1 MVTVNVCPSE
11 KELHQKII
19 ARKAMVAVAHPRCAT
34 GLLLVPRFFD
44 WLGIATTICLAMAA
58 GCAANLV

>member
-19 ARKAMVAVAHPRCAT
+19 ASMARVAVAHPRCAT
-34 GLLLVPRFFD
+34 GSRFFD
-44 WLGIATTICLAMAA
+44 WLGIATTIYLVMAA